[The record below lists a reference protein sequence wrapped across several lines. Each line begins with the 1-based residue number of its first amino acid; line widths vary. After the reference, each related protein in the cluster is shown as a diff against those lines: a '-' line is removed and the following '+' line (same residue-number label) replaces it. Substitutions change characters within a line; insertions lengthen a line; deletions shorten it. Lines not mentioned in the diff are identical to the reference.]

1 MTELLY
7 QIDSYMKE
15 FQAKIVKIFSNENA
29 VVLNRTAF
37 YPVGGGQPSD
47 TGTIEVAH
55 ETFIV
60 TKVKKQNGYVLHFI
74 EGKLPEQGLAVIGK
88 IDWNRRYEFMRTH
101 TALHILSAVVWRDYK
116 AQVTGGNMES
126 LKGRLD
132 FEFENINAELVKKI
146 EVKINEEVK
155 NARDIKVKFLTREK
169 ADKIPDLIRTKINLL
184 PKNLTEIRIVE
195 IEGLDIQ
202 ADGGTHVRN
211 TKEVGKIYIDGY
223 KSKGRINKRIKISL
237 KK

>member
-1 MTELLY
+1 MTELLF
-7 QIDSYMKE
+7 QTNSYLKE
-15 FQAKIVKIFSNENA
+15 FQAKIVKIFPDENA

-47 TGTIEVAH
+47 TGTITKGH

-60 TKVKKQNGYVLHFI
+60 SKVKKQNGNVLHFI
-74 EGKLPEQGLAVIGK
+74 EGKLPEEDLEIIGK

-132 FEFENINAELVKKI
+132 FEFENINAELVKEI
-146 EVKINEEVK
+146 EMKINDEVE
-155 NARDIKVKFLTREK
+155 NARKIFVKFLPRK
-169 ADKIPDLIRTKINLL
+169 QADKVPDLIRTKINLL

-211 TKEVGKIYIDGY
+211 TEEVGKICIDEY

-237 KK
+237 EK

>member
-7 QIDSYMKE
+7 QTDSYMKE
-15 FQAKIVKIFSNENA
+15 FQAKIVKIFPNENA
-29 VVLNRTAF
+29 VTLNRTAF

-47 TGTIEVAH
+47 TGTITKGH
-55 ETFIV
+55 EIFIV
-60 TKVKKQNGYVLHFI
+60 SKVKKQNDLVLHFI
-74 EGKLPEQGLAVIGK
+74 EGKLPEEGSEIIGK
-88 IDWNRRYEFMRTH
+88 IDWKRRYEFMRTH
-101 TALHILSAVVWRDYK
+101 TALHIMSAVVWREYG
-116 AQVTGGNMES
+116 AHVTGSNMES

-132 FEFENINAELVKKI
+132 FEFEKINAELVKEI

-155 NARDIKVKFLTREK
+155 NDRDIKVKFLTREK
-169 ADKIPDLIRTKINLL
+169 ADKIPELIRTKINLL

-237 KK
+237 EK